1 MLGCVGH
8 DATVWLSDC
17 EWKKMGGGML
27 GEYMRQRG
35 SIFFWKEFWQKG
47 RKIESHDAII
57 TFQMDQGECTRL
69 GSGSCGK
76 S

>member
-35 SIFFWKEFWQKG
+35 SIFLEGILADRQKE
-47 RKIESHDAII
+47 RDSHDASIK
-57 TFQMDQGECTRL
+57 FQMDQGECTRL